1 MVIIYTA
8 NDYIEGNLVRGLLES
23 QGIDTYVNGEYLQG
37 GIGELMP
44 MGHIKL
50 SVDDEDE
57 SAALR
62 IIERYESGEF
72 QIGDEEEV

>member
-1 MVIIYTA
+1 MVIIYNA

-37 GIGELMP
+37 GIGVLIP

-62 IIERYESGEF
+62 IIERYENGEF
-72 QIGDEEEV
+72 QIGENEEV

>member
-1 MVIIYTA
+1 MVIVYTA
-8 NDYIEGNLVRGLLES
+8 EDYIEGNLVKGLLES
-23 QGIDTYVNGEYLQG
+23 YGIDTFVNGQYLQG
-37 GIGELMP
+37 GVGELLP

-62 IIERYESGEF
+62 IIERYENGEF
-72 QIGDEEEV
+72 RLEDDET